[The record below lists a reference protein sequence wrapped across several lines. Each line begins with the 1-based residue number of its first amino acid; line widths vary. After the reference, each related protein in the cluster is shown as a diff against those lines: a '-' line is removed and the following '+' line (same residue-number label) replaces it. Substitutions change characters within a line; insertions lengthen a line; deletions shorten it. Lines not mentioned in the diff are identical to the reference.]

1 MEKSLIATFVK
12 FFEGCIISKRIKK
25 AERWLMFITYLLIT
39 IFWAIFTY
47 VTVYISDKDLPNS
60 IIVCR
65 SIIFGVLL
73 AMTIYFKESVLIV
86 LLFPNEYFLMK
97 SIKEYL
103 GKIFRDIYLSDVKE
117 EKILNH
123 ISTISYYIAN
133 LYNIQYIKSQNKIIR
148 HSSSLLANVAC
159 KEFLYFLNEKLNV
172 DGVEHRDLIDLKS
185 DIIANIVFD
194 LLKTEYTLSKT
205 KMDEKLIQSL
215 YRFLND
221 EIGKNF
227 VKNYIVYNSITFDDY
242 HVYDWTLYNKMNL
255 SVIWS
260 TPFYRRH
267 IKDRNKEDY
276 IIKKEKN
283 KYKNSGKKKSEKPYL
298 SWMDNL

>member
-1 MEKSLIATFVK
+1 MEKSLIVTFVK
-12 FFEGCIISKRIKK
+12 FFEECIISKRIKK
-25 AERWLMFITYLLIT
+25 AERWLSFITYLLFI
-39 IFWAIFTY
+39 IFWAIFTN
-47 VTVYISDKDLPNS
+47 VIMGISDKDLSNSVVVCMS
-60 IIVCR
+60 IIY
-65 SIIFGVLL
+65 GVLIV
-73 AMTIYFKESVLIV
+73 MTIYFKESILIV

-123 ISTISYYIAN
+123 ISTLSYYIAN
-133 LYNIQYIKSQNKIIR
+133 LYNIEYIKSQNKIIR

-172 DGVEHRDLIDLKS
+172 DGVEHYDLIDLKS
-185 DIIANIVFD
+185 DIIANIVYN
-194 LLKTEYTLSKT
+194 LLSTEHTLSKGEI
-205 KMDEKLIQSL
+205 DEKLLQSL
-215 YRFLND
+215 NRFLNN
-221 EIGKNF
+221 EIGKKFIENHIIYYS
-227 VKNYIVYNSITFDDY
+227 NTFDDY
-242 HVYDWTLYNKMNL
+242 HTGEWTLYNKLNL
-255 SVIWS
+255 PVIWA

-276 IIKKEKN
+276 TVKKEKN
-283 KYKNSGKKKSEKPYL
+283 KYKNSGKKKPEKPYL